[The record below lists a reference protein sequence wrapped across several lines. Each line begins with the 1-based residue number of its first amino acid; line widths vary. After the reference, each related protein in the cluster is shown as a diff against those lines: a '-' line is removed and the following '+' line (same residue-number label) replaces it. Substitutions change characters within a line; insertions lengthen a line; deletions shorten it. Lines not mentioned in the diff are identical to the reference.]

1 MWTKAPG
8 AAGFITGMESM
19 KKEKNKN
26 SRKTAA
32 ARQSKRTILGITAVV
47 CVLMAVLLVQGSSL
61 QGKLAANENR
71 EQELQQQIDAEQQ
84 RTEEIEDLQ
93 DYMKSDEYAEKTA
106 REKLGLVKDG
116 EILFKEAD

>member
-32 ARQSKRTILGITAVV
+32 AQQSKRTILGITAVV

-61 QGKLAANENR
+61 RGKLAANENR

>member
-19 KKEKNKN
+19 KKDKNKN

-32 ARQSKRTILGITAVV
+32 ARQNKRTILGITAVV

-61 QGKLAANENR
+61 RGKLAANENR

>member
-61 QGKLAANENR
+61 RGKLAANENR

>member
-1 MWTKAPG
+1 
-8 AAGFITGMESM
+8 M

-47 CVLMAVLLVQGSSL
+47 CVLMAVQGSSL
-61 QGKLAANENR
+61 RGKLAANENR

>member
-1 MWTKAPG
+1 M
-8 AAGFITGMESM
+8 
-19 KKEKNKN
+19 
-26 SRKTAA
+26 
-32 ARQSKRTILGITAVV
+32 V

-61 QGKLAANENR
+61 RGKLAANENR

>member
-61 QGKLAANENR
+61 RGKLAANENR

-116 EILFKEAD
+116 ENLFKEVD

>member
-1 MWTKAPG
+1 
-8 AAGFITGMESM
+8 M

-32 ARQSKRTILGITAVV
+32 ARQSKRTILRITAVV
-47 CVLMAVLLVQGSSL
+47 CDLMAVLLVQGSSL
-61 QGKLAANENR
+61 RGKLAANENR

>member
-1 MWTKAPG
+1 MWIKAPG

-61 QGKLAANENR
+61 RGKLAANENR